1 MRSFCFLPM
10 SLTLAINTCCL
21 RFWVETI
28 DLSQVQGRPLS
39 RWSRCPARLGNAYFW
54 CGKTSKHGM
63 DWESGYNY
71 IIIISYHIISQ
82 IQVGLFFPAKIGSYV
97 NAETFFGCSARAA
110 GSSEQ
115 ALW

>member
-1 MRSFCFLPM
+1 
-10 SLTLAINTCCL
+10 
-21 RFWVETI
+21 
-28 DLSQVQGRPLS
+28 
-39 RWSRCPARLGNAYFW
+39 
-54 CGKTSKHGM
+54 M